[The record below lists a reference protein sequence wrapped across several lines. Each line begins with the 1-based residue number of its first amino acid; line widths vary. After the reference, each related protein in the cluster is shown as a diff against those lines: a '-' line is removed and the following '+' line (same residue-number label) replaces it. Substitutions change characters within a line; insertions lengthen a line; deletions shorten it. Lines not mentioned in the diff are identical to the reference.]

1 MGTIMAPPQV
11 KATDR
16 RLYPRY
22 PVEVALEYKA
32 VLGNGSMIGG
42 TARVVDLSTGGILF
56 ETSSYLPVGLTIQLS
71 IAWPQGSSTA
81 GGMTLDAI
89 GKTVRNQ
96 GNYTAV
102 LIQEHEFRPARKGSR
117 VLVAE
122 PAVGKVS

>member
-1 MGTIMAPPQV
+1 MAPPQV
-11 KATDR
+11 EATDR

-56 ETSSYLPVGLTIQLS
+56 ETASYLPIGLTMQLS
-71 IAWPQGSSTA
+71 IAWPHCSSPM

-102 LIQEHEFRPARKGSR
+102 LLQEHEFRPAQKG
-117 VLVAE
+117 
-122 PAVGKVS
+122 VGDLAADATAG